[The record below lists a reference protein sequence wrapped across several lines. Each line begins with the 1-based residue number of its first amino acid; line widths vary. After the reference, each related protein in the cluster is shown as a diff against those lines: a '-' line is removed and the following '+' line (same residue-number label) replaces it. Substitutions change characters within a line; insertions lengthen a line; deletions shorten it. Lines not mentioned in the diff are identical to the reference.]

1 MGFETVFKSNVKEAQ
16 AAINRVA
23 RERMLE
29 AVQEVRNTTLET
41 LSGSR
46 SGRTYFVPGTKKQY
60 TASAPGEPPA
70 SATGTL
76 RKNVKSGVEGRGD
89 SLTGFVGTRE
99 KYGPMLEYGTRRM
112 APRPW
117 LRPSFEKS
125 AGKLREIF
133 TRIWFS

>member
-1 MGFETVFKSNVKEAQ
+1 MGTEFVFKSNVKEIQ

-23 RERMLE
+23 KERMLE

-46 SGRTYFVPGTKKQY
+46 SGRAYFVPGTKRRY
-60 TASAPGEPPA
+60 TASAPGEAPA

-76 RKNVKSGVEGRGD
+76 RKTVKSGIEGTGNNI
-89 SLTGFVGTRE
+89 SGFVGSEE
-99 KYGPMLEYGTRRM
+99 KYAPMLEFGTKRM

-125 AGKLREIF
+125 EKTVKALF
-133 TRIWFS
+133 ARIWFS